1 MTGPDDPA
9 IEIIER
15 QTAFQGYF
23 RIEQFAL
30 RHRTYSG
37 GWTPEVKVELF
48 ERGNTVVVLPY
59 DPVRDTVVLIEQFR
73 IGAYVAG
80 VEPWLV
86 ETVAG
91 TREPGEAP
99 EETGYRED
107 QEEAGCM
114 VTELAPIGEFL
125 LSPGACSERCA
136 MFVGRVD
143 SEGVGGIHGLA
154 DDGEDIQVSVVQAD
168 EAIRRVMAGDIPST
182 YGAIPLLWLASNRD
196 DLRSRWR

>member
-80 VEPWLV
+80 
-86 ETVAG
+86 
-91 TREPGEAP
+91 
-99 EETGYRED
+99 
-107 QEEAGCM
+107 
-114 VTELAPIGEFL
+114 
-125 LSPGACSERCA
+125 
-136 MFVGRVD
+136 
-143 SEGVGGIHGLA
+143 
-154 DDGEDIQVSVVQAD
+154 
-168 EAIRRVMAGDIPST
+168 
-182 YGAIPLLWLASNRD
+182 
-196 DLRSRWR
+196 